1 MATILQS
8 SAQPNTEPSPAAAA
22 AAAAQVT
29 GSTRT
34 RIPYAMPGNK
44 WMHGQAT
51 TNRKTAPRMEPVQG
65 TWCELQG
72 YRRQDNYGATAATP
86 AGPLYGN
93 LPFHPTTGSPTY
105 PFTHQPDAETYQH
118 THHPPTHPSTHMCM
132 LPGILYMFV
141 QYNSYL
147 VQQYRRNYSVEI
159 TNQYSYTLVVVY
171 TTYQSSTL
179 LTLPAV
185 LVVAVVFDRSPLAG
199 ERSPPKSPVY
209 GDGLPA
215 F

>member
-1 MATILQS
+1 MATILLS
-8 SAQPNTEPSPAAAA
+8 SAQPNTEPSAAAAA

-72 YRRQDNYGATAATP
+72 YRPQDNYGATAATP
-86 AGPLYGN
+86 PGPLYGN

-105 PFTHQPDAETYQH
+105 PPI
-118 THHPPTHPSTHMCM
+118 HPHVHATWYIVHVCAMQFS
-132 LPGILYMFV
+132 PGT
-141 QYNSYL
+141 
-147 VQQYRRNYSVEI
+147 VEI
-159 TNQYSYTLVVVY
+159 T
-171 TTYQSSTL
+171 
-179 LTLPAV
+179 P
-185 LVVAVVFDRSPLAG
+185 
-199 ERSPPKSPVY
+199 
-209 GDGLPA
+209 
-215 F
+215 

>member
-44 WMHGQAT
+44 WMHGQAN

-72 YRRQDNYGATAATP
+72 YRPQDNYGATAATP

-141 QYNSYL
+141 QYSSYL

-159 TNQYSYTLVVVY
+159 TKVPGISTRIR
-171 TTYQSSTL
+171 SSL
-179 LTLPAV
+179 YIRHIKAV
-185 LVVAVVFDRSPLAG
+185 HC
-199 ERSPPKSPVY
+199 
-209 GDGLPA
+209 
-215 F
+215 

>member
-1 MATILQS
+1 MHLWDNTVFPLEMATILQS

-34 RIPYAMPGNK
+34 RIPYAMPRNK

-65 TWCELQG
+65 TWCELPVQG
-72 YRRQDNYGATAATP
+72 YRPQDNYGATAATP

-93 LPFHPTTGSPTY
+93 LPLHPTTGSPTY

-132 LPGILYMFV
+132 LPGKLPKY
-141 QYNSYL
+141 
-147 VQQYRRNYSVEI
+147 
-159 TNQYSYTLVVVY
+159 QYSYTLVVVY

-185 LVVAVVFDRSPLAG
+185 LVVAVVFGRSPLAG